1 MKLYNINY
9 NIGRVKYVV
18 NFHDGVKKYKDGS
31 NFYDIRLF
39 SNKKKMNAFVSELL
53 KDGYTYGNN

>member
-18 NFHDGVKKYKDGS
+18 NFHDGIKKYKDGS

-39 SNKKKMNAFVSELL
+39 SNKKKMNAFVYELL

>member
-18 NFHDGVKKYKDGS
+18 NFHDGIKKYKDGS
-31 NFYDIRLF
+31 NFYDIMLF

>member
-18 NFHDGVKKYKDGS
+18 NFHDGIKKYKDGS

-53 KDGYTYGNN
+53 KDVYTYGNN

>member
-18 NFHDGVKKYKDGS
+18 NFHDGIKKYKDGS
-31 NFYDIRLF
+31 IFYDIMLF

>member
-18 NFHDGVKKYKDGS
+18 NFHDGTKKYKDGS

>member
-18 NFHDGVKKYKDGS
+18 NFHDGIKKYKDGS

>member
-18 NFHDGVKKYKDGS
+18 NFNDGIKKYKDGS
-31 NFYDIRLF
+31 NFYDIMLF

>member
-18 NFHDGVKKYKDGS
+18 NFHNGIKKHNDGS

-39 SNKKKMNAFVSELL
+39 SNKKKMTAFVSELL

>member
-9 NIGRVKYVV
+9 NIGRIKYVV
-18 NFHDGVKKYKDGS
+18 NFHDGTKKYKDGS

-39 SNKKKMNAFVSELL
+39 SNKNKINAFVSELL

>member
-18 NFHDGVKKYKDGS
+18 NFHDGIKKYKDGS

-39 SNKKKMNAFVSELL
+39 SNKKKMTAFVSELL

>member
-18 NFHDGVKKYKDGS
+18 NFHDGIKKHNDGS

-39 SNKKKMNAFVSELL
+39 SNKKKMTAFVSELL

>member
-18 NFHDGVKKYKDGS
+18 NFYDGIKKYKDGS

>member
-18 NFHDGVKKYKDGS
+18 NFNDGIKKYKDGS

-39 SNKKKMNAFVSELL
+39 SNKKKMNAFCL
-53 KDGYTYGNN
+53 

>member
-18 NFHDGVKKYKDGS
+18 NFNDGIKKYNDGS